1 MKLDYEIET
10 NKRVDRNGEEI
21 IETDT
26 ILYEADDREI
36 YKIGLL
42 HLPSIEQ
49 QEKMLSAWD
58 NEFSDERKAQ
68 AVVETMRFFGDEVYD
83 HFRQTALDSAF
94 APTSGESGK
103 VDKSI
108 EEKPKAPHSANGEV
122 ETVLSPQEALNKFSD
137 DDWGEMTASEKLS
150 YQLGEWRE
158 EIRAE
163 RGEELATELT
173 MPAIK
178 EVCEDHLAENRGNC
192 WGCRFFDQQH
202 EQCFI
207 EREIARTAAPCRW
220 DIKGLLARFHKF
232 D

>member
-49 QEKMLSAWD
+49 QEKMLAAWD

-68 AVVETMRFFGDEVYD
+68 AVAETMRFFGDEVYD
-83 HFRQTALDSAF
+83 HFHQTALDSAF

-103 VDKSI
+103 VDKVI

-122 ETVLSPQEALNKFSD
+122 KTVLSPQEAHDLCEKKG
-137 DDWGEMTASEKLS
+137 WGKLTAMEQLS
-150 YQLGEWRE
+150 YRLWEYRE

-163 RGEELATELT
+163 RDEELATELT

-178 EVCEDHLAENRGNC
+178 ELCIDHRAENQGSC
-192 WGCRFFDQQH
+192 WGCRFFDQKH
-202 EQCFI
+202 EQCVF
-207 EREIARTAAPCRW
+207 ERQFRVAPAPCRW
-220 DIKGLLARFHKF
+220 DIEGLTRCFHEF